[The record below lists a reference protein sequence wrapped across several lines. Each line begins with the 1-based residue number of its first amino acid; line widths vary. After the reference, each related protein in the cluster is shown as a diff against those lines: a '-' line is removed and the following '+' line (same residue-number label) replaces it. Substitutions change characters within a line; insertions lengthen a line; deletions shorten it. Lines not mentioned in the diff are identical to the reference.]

1 MATFIYMCDVIQ
13 EEELLLHRIQPG
25 DEANHANIVF
35 VIRTG
40 EQLSNAVLEVIK
52 DQELVWSS
60 ALRQT
65 PKLNFD
71 AMLPIVPRAHLL
83 YKAEQRFDK
92 LAVLPSG
99 GKCVIQLTDN
109 GKVLRKRTILF
120 TSLEQDLYHTDNYAD
135 FADDSF
141 AADMMQT
148 VEEHD
153 YHGTYTKYESD
164 DFTDI
169 EAKSFGDGV
178 AHEVA
183 TKDLSAHGLD
193 VSDYTEVPIEYLTK
207 EDVPAIAEEEPM
219 IDLSQIDPNC
229 IVDIE
234 AQSFGDGIDDDE
246 VTEDLSAH
254 GLDVSDYGE
263 VAIEYIAKEDV
274 PEEEEEPELDM
285 KKVNFDNIQDI

>member
-13 EEELLLHRIQPG
+13 EQELLLHRIQPG

-40 EQLSNAVLEVIK
+40 AQLSNAVLEVVK
-52 DQELVWSS
+52 DNELVWSS
-60 ALRQT
+60 ELRQT

-71 AMLPIVPRAHLL
+71 EMLPIVPRAHLL
-83 YKAEQRFDK
+83 YKAEERFDK
-92 LAVLPSG
+92 LAILPKG

-120 TSLEQDLYHTDNYAD
+120 TSLEQDLYHTDNYAE

-141 AADMMQT
+141 NQDMMQT

-153 YHGTYTKYESD
+153 YHGTYTTYDSD
-164 DFTDI
+164 DFTDIEGRSFGDGVDKSTPQAYTAAGFDVDAYTELPVEYIDKRDVPAEQEEVMVDLSHIDPDCIVDI

-178 AHEVA
+178 GEHE
-183 TKDLSAHGLD
+183 
-193 VSDYTEVPIEYLTK
+193 E
-207 EDVPAIAEEEPM
+207 
-219 IDLSQIDPNC
+219 Q
-229 IVDIE
+229 
-234 AQSFGDGIDDDE
+234 
-246 VTEDLSAH
+246 EDLSAH
-254 GLDVSDYGE
+254 GLDISDYGE
-263 VAIEYIAKEDV
+263 VAVEYIAKEDV
-274 PEEEEEPELDM
+274 PEDQEEPELDM

>member
-52 DQELVWSS
+52 EDELVWSS
-60 ALRQT
+60 ELRQT

-71 AMLPIVPRAHLL
+71 EMLPIVPRAHLL
-83 YKAEQRFDK
+83 YKAEERFDK
-92 LAVLPSG
+92 FAILPNG
-99 GKCVIQLTDN
+99 GKCVIQLTEN

-141 AADMMQT
+141 APDMMQT

-153 YHGTYTKYESD
+153 YHGTYTKYQSD
-164 DFTDI
+164 DFTDIEGKSFGLGSDATPASEDLSAHSLDVADYTEVALEYIAKEDVPALEEEEPMLDLSQIDPDCIVDI

-178 AHEVA
+178 GEHE
-183 TKDLSAHGLD
+183 
-193 VSDYTEVPIEYLTK
+193 E
-207 EDVPAIAEEEPM
+207 
-219 IDLSQIDPNC
+219 Q
-229 IVDIE
+229 
-234 AQSFGDGIDDDE
+234 
-246 VTEDLSAH
+246 EDLSAH

-263 VAIEYIAKEDV
+263 VAVEYIAKEDV
-274 PEEEEEPELDM
+274 PEEQEEPELDM